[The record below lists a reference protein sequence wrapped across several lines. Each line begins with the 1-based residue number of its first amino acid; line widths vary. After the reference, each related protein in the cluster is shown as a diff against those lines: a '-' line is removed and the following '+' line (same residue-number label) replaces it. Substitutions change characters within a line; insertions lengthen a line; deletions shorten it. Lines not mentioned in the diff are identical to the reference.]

1 MSGDSANPTA
11 GGEPGWTEE
20 HFDDA
25 GQQREAATF
34 GMWIFL
40 ATEILFFG
48 VLFASYT
55 ICRMLYPQ
63 GFAIASRHTDL
74 LMGTIESVVLL
85 TSGTLMVLAVRAL
98 QLDQRRAATWL
109 LAATALLGVG
119 FLVMHAFEYYR
130 EFTEQLVPGINFR
143 HSGPHAS
150 TVELFF
156 CLYYAI
162 TGFHSLHV
170 LIGVI
175 IIAILALRV
184 ARGDFGP
191 RHHTALEL
199 SALYWHFVDIV
210 WIFVFPLIY
219 LVGRAG

>member
-1 MSGDSANPTA
+1 MSGHNAT
-11 GGEPGWTEE
+11 GGASGWEE

-25 GQQREAATF
+25 EQQREAATF
-34 GMWIFL
+34 GMWVFL

-55 ICRMLYPQ
+55 ICRVLYPQ
-63 GFAIASRHTDL
+63 GFAIASRHTDMVL
-74 LMGTIESVVLL
+74 GTIETAVLL
-85 TSGTLMVLAVRAL
+85 TSSTVVMLGVRAL

-109 LAATALLGVG
+109 FGSTAALGLG
-119 FLVMHAFEYYR
+119 FLVMHGFEYYR
-130 EFTEQLVPGINFR
+130 EFTEHLIPGVNFQQE
-143 HSGPHAS
+143 GPHARA
-150 TVELFF
+150 VELFF

-170 LIGVI
+170 LIGVTL
-175 IIAILALRV
+175 IAILTVRV
-184 ARGDFGP
+184 ARGAFGP
-191 RHHTALEL
+191 RRHTTLEL
-199 SALYWHFVDIV
+199 TALYWHLVDIV